1 MGQFKAGDMALI
13 VACLLP
19 ELIGKTVEL
28 VTQISPGDELV
39 VDGRNWIN
47 LNDTAGWVVAG
58 RDLLVMTEFGHIEK
72 SDVTFIAEHKLMPL
86 RGDLRPEKQKSRE
99 LEA

>member
-28 VTQISPGDELV
+28 VTQISPGDEMV

-47 LNDTAGWVVAG
+47 FNDTAGWVVAG
-58 RDLLVMTEFGHIEK
+58 RDLLVLTDFGHIEK

-86 RGDLRPEKQKSRE
+86 RGDFHSQQQKSRQVK
-99 LEA
+99 A